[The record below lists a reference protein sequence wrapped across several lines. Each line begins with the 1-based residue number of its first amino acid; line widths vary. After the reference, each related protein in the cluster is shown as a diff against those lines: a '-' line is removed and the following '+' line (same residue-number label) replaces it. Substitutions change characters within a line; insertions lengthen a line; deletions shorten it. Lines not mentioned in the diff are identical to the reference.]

1 MAIDKFRRTD
11 VVLDK
16 ANSYILDEQFG
27 KVGDIKGRDLVVQI
41 TNDGVIQDQSG
52 IKLVLAW
59 THNQVKNTGI
69 EPFEELNVQQGIFK
83 VTYPAEMMNEGTV
96 TANIGVVQENGTTFT
111 RNFTLRV
118 EKNAGNADAAITS
131 DSWTVL
137 VEALEKVNEAEQLL
151 KDTIAGLEEKYG
163 SSIGDMKA
171 FRGWDPTIVAKM
183 SNEFAVRGINVKWF
197 GAVGDGMTDDTTAI
211 VAAMAST
218 ADNKL
223 FLPRGTYL
231 ISESI
236 NLNKDLYGEP
246 GTTIKCSIAGLDYMF
261 KLDGSSAANKKSLV
275 VVNIKFDT
283 QLSRGNIFCNALS
296 SVRIEKCEFTGY
308 DAETNYHDTDS
319 AVMLQNVESFFGNDL
334 YFHDHG
340 FQYTA
345 NSGKL
350 NRCITMQGEAN
361 KLARVDN
368 IVIERANQGIVVEC
382 PAITMTLSNS
392 YFTEIKDND
401 LYLLQLDYF
410 SAVNSIFDDK
420 YDESNVISYGNF
432 NYTNCTWRDCPG
444 RIIAINNDVTS
455 LIVQDCNFLQTDG
468 YFGGPI
474 VFRDVNYRINS
485 LIFKNNR
492 GILYPPDGI
501 ADVFTFGQ
509 LDYFDISNNLFKLSS
524 ISDYQRLFSFRN
536 TDNRI
541 LNGKF
546 INNTVLPLNSANDIS
561 TKYFFIDNMKDSAYT
576 HIYLEGNVS
585 SKGRFSLKSGI
596 VAANTRVLPSTGPY
610 GFDVKIKSHLSSD
623 YYPTIGTW
631 EAGTI
636 VWNEAP
642 TAANKT
648 LCWLRITNGD
658 NNLLGTDW
666 LAVKGN

>member
-1 MAIDKFRRTD
+1 MVNKVDYRDSTPNNFPDDYDQNKVDPRVKLRSDSIKHKQKGVDTREAMYQALEIGSVTASEANSKADKTAASQDSLNERVNDQITAGTIKDEEIDFRR
-11 VVLDK
+11 
-16 ANSYILDEQFG
+16 
-27 KVGDIKGRDLVVQI
+27 
-41 TNDGVIQDQSG
+41 
-52 IKLVLAW
+52 
-59 THNQVKNTGI
+59 
-69 EPFEELNVQQGIFK
+69 
-83 VTYPAEMMNEGTV
+83 
-96 TANIGVVQENGTTFT
+96 
-111 RNFTLRV
+111 
-118 EKNAGNADAAITS
+118 S
-131 DSWTVL
+131 DM
-137 VEALEKVNEAEQLL
+137 LEKTF
-151 KDTIAGLEEKYG
+151 DTMRLR
-163 SSIGDMKA
+163 GD
-171 FRGWDPTIVAKM
+171 FFDQ
-183 SNEFAVRGINVKWF
+183 EFAVRGINVKWF
-197 GAVGDGMTDDTTAI
+197 GAIGDGMTDDTTAI

-223 FLPRGTYL
+223 FFPRGTYL

-246 GTTIKCSIAGLDYMF
+246 GTIIKCSIAGLDYMF

-296 SVRIEKCEFTGY
+296 SVRLEKCEFTGY
-308 DAETNYHDTDS
+308 DAEANYHDTDS

-392 YFTEIKDND
+392 YFTETKDND

-432 NYTNCTWRDCPG
+432 NYTNCTWRNCPG

-468 YFGGPI
+468 YFGGPV

-492 GILYPPDGI
+492 GILYPPGCI
-501 ADVFTFGQ
+501 ADVFVFGQ
-509 LDYFDISNNLFKLSS
+509 LDYFDISNNVIKLSS
-524 ISDYQRLFSFRN
+524 IADYQRLFSFRN

-541 LNGKF
+541 LNGKL
-546 INNTVLPLNSANDIS
+546 INNAVLPLNSANDIS
-561 TKYFFIDNMKDSAYT
+561 IKYFFIDNMKDSAYT
-576 HIYLEGNVS
+576 HIYLEGNVT
-585 SKGRFSLKSGI
+585 SKGRFALNSGI

-631 EAGTI
+631 EAGTV
-636 VWNEAP
+636 VWNESP
-642 TAANKT
+642 TAENKT
-648 LCWLRITNGD
+648 LCWLRITGGD
-658 NNLLGTDW
+658 NNVLGTDW